1 MWHINDECQVCDM
14 FENIGYWGPPT
25 VPEPHHIVYYPDE
38 PEAASLDG
46 IIRDQHG
53 EPVCVCT
60 YGERC
65 EGCRA
70 SDTGS

>member
-38 PEAASLDG
+38 PEAVFYFQSG
-46 IIRDQHG
+46 
-53 EPVCVCT
+53 CT
-60 YGERC
+60 CTWLQRC
-65 EGCRA
+65 EGCRD
-70 SDTGS
+70 DTGS